1 MPGTILG
8 TEDTAVSEADKTPA
22 ILDKINNMVDAY
34 CHGGKKLSREGIG
47 DVEEIMVAIL
57 KCSRRGSLMK

>member
-1 MPGTILG
+1 MPGTVLG

-47 DVEEIMVAIL
+47 DVEEIMVAI
-57 KCSRRGSLMK
+57 